1 MVISQTWKAEVA
13 QPNLKSAGKSALV
26 TSAVSVVVVVV
37 VSTTAAAVSTTAAA
51 VSTATSAVVVTALVT
66 AEVRS
71 PNEEHGRILM
81 ALL

>member
-1 MVISQTWKAEVA
+1 MVVSQTWKAEVA

-37 VSTTAAAVSTTAAA
+37 VSTTVAAVSAA
-51 VSTATSAVVVTALVT
+51 TATVVVTALVSE
-66 AEVRS
+66 EVRS
-71 PNEEHGRILM
+71 PNAEHGRILM